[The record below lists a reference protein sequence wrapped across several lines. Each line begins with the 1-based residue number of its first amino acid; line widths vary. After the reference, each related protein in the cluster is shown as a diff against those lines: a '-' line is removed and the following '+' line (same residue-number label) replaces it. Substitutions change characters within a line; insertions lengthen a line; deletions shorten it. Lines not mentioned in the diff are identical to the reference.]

1 LENIQKHKK
10 PCFGVK
16 ILAPLLL
23 IRRVVRRIKQLQVY
37 VIQEAVMKKL
47 TAKDVMNPH
56 VLSVP
61 DDWTIE
67 ELAQFLIDK
76 AITGAPVMDET
87 GKLIGVVS
95 LTDIVQHDSLAEM
108 RVRANEPHDY
118 YLHGWEDRL
127 SPEEISS
134 FHVEEKPMV
143 TVREI
148 MTPFVFKVDEQ
159 TPIQEVADT
168 MIGGRVHRLMVTHK
182 ERVVGIITTMDLLK
196 VIRDMPQ

>member
-1 LENIQKHKK
+1 
-10 PCFGVK
+10 
-16 ILAPLLL
+16 
-23 IRRVVRRIKQLQVY
+23 
-37 VIQEAVMKKL
+37 MKRL
-47 TAKDVMNPH
+47 TAKDVMNPN

-76 AITGAPVMDET
+76 AITGAPVADES

-134 FHVEEKPMV
+134 FHVEEKPLV

-168 MIGGRVHRLMVTHK
+168 MIGGRVHRLMVTHN